1 MGETR
6 DKYVTLSNL
15 TMNYTW
21 RNIKK
26 SINSS
31 EFKLAALTWSIK
43 FELPD
48 GTYFVSV
55 IQHYFNYII
64 KRT

>member
-1 MGETR
+1 
-6 DKYVTLSNL
+6 
-15 TMNYTW
+15 MNYTW

-26 SINSS
+26 SINRS

>member
-1 MGETR
+1 M
-6 DKYVTLSNL
+6 S
-15 TMNYTW
+15 YTW

-26 SINSS
+26 SISNS
-31 EFKLAALTWSIK
+31 EFKVAALTWSIK
-43 FELPD
+43 FELPH

-55 IQHYFNYII
+55 IQHCFNYII